1 MSANKTLMIR
11 FEDWESFKN
20 RVTGALKSRKPSIGK
35 KNTILFASVTDY
47 QKFMTEQ
54 KIAIL
59 AAIIKKAPP
68 SIYQLAQL
76 VERDFANVQRDC
88 VALETLGFI
97 HLKDLKDAKKSKSPK
112 LAFQYTRIEVQMP
125 QVTYSHELEAA

>member
-76 VERDFANVQRDC
+76 VERADSTPHWYLFDSGQKYWFNQR
-88 VALETLGFI
+88 
-97 HLKDLKDAKKSKSPK
+97 SPIMG
-112 LAFQYTRIEVQMP
+112 L
-125 QVTYSHELEAA
+125 